1 MILSLGKEGSHYKK
15 SMNKLFDLDNKTIVI
30 TGGTGVLGS
39 SWARYLAQ
47 NGAQVILL
55 GRSQKE
61 ANNTKAEFAEEG
73 LDVASYACDVTKEE
87 QSKEVAGQI
96 REVHGIVDVLVN
108 AAGGNMKGATITP
121 DQDLMHSDTEALR
134 TIIDLNYVGTY
145 LMIKAFLP
153 QFIAA
158 KKGNIINISSMSA
171 ERPLTR
177 VMGYSSSKA
186 AINNLTQWLAVEFA
200 QKYGAG
206 LRVNA
211 IAPGFFLTKQNKELL
226 TNPDG
231 SYTERAKLIVGNTPM
246 DRFGTPNDL
255 LGAMH
260 FLSSDASQFMTGTI
274 IPVDGGFSA
283 FSGV

>member
-1 MILSLGKEGSHYKK
+1 
-15 SMNKLFDLDNKTIVI
+15 MNKIFDLNNKTIVI

-39 SWARYLAQ
+39 NWASYLAQ
-47 NGAQVILL
+47 NGAQVIIL

-61 ANNTKAEFAEEG
+61 ANNTKAEFAEQG
-73 LDVASYACDVTKEE
+73 LDIASYACDVTKED
-87 QSKEVAGQI
+87 QCQEVASKI
-96 REVHGIVDVLVN
+96 KEAHGIVDVLIN
-108 AAGGNMKGATITP
+108 AAGGNMKGATVTT
-121 DQDLMHSDTEALR
+121 DQDLMDSDTEALR

-145 LMIKAFLP
+145 LVIKAFLP

-260 FLSSDASQFMTGTI
+260 FLCSDASQFMTGTI